1 LKKTGKNQNMK
12 TPAPDAVDHII
23 SQWRREKP
31 ELELKAMEVLGR
43 LKRASALQSP
53 KVEKVFLEYGLN
65 QPEFD
70 VLATLRRS
78 GAPYCLAPTA
88 LFSTLMVTSG
98 TMTNRMMQLEKK
110 GLIERLPNPED
121 ARSKLVKL
129 SDKGFELIEMVLP
142 HHVQNGLN
150 LIAKLDDN
158 TLKTLNQSLRLLLH
172 ALEGDDPQ

>member
-1 LKKTGKNQNMK
+1 MSKKTSPE
-12 TPAPDAVDHII
+12 TDAVDKII
-23 SQWRREKP
+23 AQWQQEKP
-31 ELELKAMEVLGR
+31 EFDLTAMEVLGR
-43 LKRASALQSP
+43 LKRASAVLSP
-53 KVEKVFLEYGLN
+53 RVEKVFLEHGLN

-98 TMTNRMMQLEKK
+98 TMTNRMTQLEKK
-110 GLIERLPNPED
+110 GLIERLPNPDD

-129 SDKGFELIEMVLP
+129 SDKGLELIEQVLP

-150 LIAKLDDN
+150 LISGLDGDSLAN
-158 TLKTLNQSLRLLLH
+158 LNQSLRDLLS
-172 ALEGDDPQ
+172 ALEAEEAE